1 MPRYNDYT
9 KTNDFPIQSD
19 VWEKVLGNY
28 RPPRAGI
35 NSRITNPNSPYKGMT
50 EFQAVSSEYNKVFN
64 EWVKKYNVPQSIIDE
79 WNRLTLAA
87 ASENEQKS
95 FWRRMAEKVSN
106 TVSNFVQNAGNVLS
120 NAGESVLLAPLLPFK
135 RAMVNALK
143 RKGENVTTSTPL
155 GEVASLFKQKIVDR
169 QSSTNYINHFSLDP
183 EQITLLISS
192 ILPFFTAIL
201 EKIKSGTASEDERL
215 IGGDAEEDGKNVTT
229 GGQPTSQGVNAPTS
243 SNNWFSQYKY
253 LIIGA
258 AAVVLFLMFKKKK

>member
-1 MPRYNDYT
+1 MPTYNEYT
-9 KTNDFPIQSD
+9 KTNDFPLMEDYWPIDPRTGRKKTPFSMSAG
-19 VWEKVLGNY
+19 EKFKAQN
-28 RPPRAGI
+28 
-35 NSRITNPNSPYKGMT
+35 
-50 EFQAVSSEYNKVFN
+50 EYNKAN
-64 EWVKKYNVPQSIIDE
+64 REWIIKYNIPQSIIDE
-79 WNRLTLAA
+79 WNALAI
-87 ASENEQKS
+87 ASKDENAVKS
-95 FWRRMAEKVSN
+95 FWKRMAEKVSN
-106 TVSNFVQNAGNVLS
+106 TVSNFVQNAGNVLG

-169 QSSTNYINHFSLDP
+169 QASTNYLNHAELDTQ
-183 EQITLLISS
+183 QILDLIDK
-192 ILPFFTAIL
+192 IIPFFTLIL
-201 EKIKSGTASEDERL
+201 EKIKSGTASADERL

-229 GGQPTSQGVNAPTS
+229 GGQPTAQGVNAPTS

>member
-1 MPRYNDYT
+1 MPTYNEYT

-19 VWEKVLGNY
+19 VWEKVLGTY
-28 RPPRAGI
+28 RVPRLTSVI
-35 NSRITNPNSPYKGMT
+35 INPNSPYRGIK
-50 EFQAVSSEYNKVFN
+50 ELQAVNFEYSKVFN
-64 EWVKKYNVPQSIIDE
+64 EWVKKYNVPQSVIDE

-95 FWRRMAEKVSN
+95 FWKRMAEKVSN

-201 EKIKSGTASEDERL
+201 EKIKSGTASADERL

-253 LIIGA
+253 LIIGVA
-258 AAVVLFLMFKKKK
+258 VVVLFLMFKKKK